1 MDKLLV
7 DTCVVSYLVKN
18 HSLALH
24 YRPLLE
30 GKLLNLSFMSL
41 AELYRWS
48 MERHWGDKKIQ
59 QLEEAIQQYVILPS
73 DNKTCWYWAKV
84 RSVKGHPISEGD
96 AWIAATALCYDLP
109 LVTHNVKHFQHL
121 QELGLV
127 LQSCHITT

>member
-1 MDKLLV
+1 MDKRLI
-7 DTCVVSYLVKN
+7 DTCVVSYLFKN
-18 HSLALH
+18 HSLATY
-24 YRPLLE
+24 YRPFLA

-59 QLEEAIQQYVILPS
+59 QLEEAIQHYVILPS
-73 DNKTCWYWAKV
+73 DNQTCRYWAKV
-84 RSVKGHPISEGD
+84 RSLKGHPISEGD
-96 AWIAATALCYDLP
+96 AWIAATALCHDMP

-127 LQSCHITT
+127 VISHLIP